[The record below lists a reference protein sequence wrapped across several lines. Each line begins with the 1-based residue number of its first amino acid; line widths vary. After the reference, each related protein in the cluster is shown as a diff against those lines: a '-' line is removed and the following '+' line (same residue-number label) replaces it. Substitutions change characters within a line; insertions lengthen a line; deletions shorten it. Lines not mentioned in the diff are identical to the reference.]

1 MKKGEKNARRSQR
14 GGAGAADFAQ
24 YVYGAAPA
32 QVANPVQGNEI
43 LARNPVGYVGGRRSR
58 SGALGQ
64 VRGGS
69 MVVDL
74 AVPAVLLGV
83 QQYSRKSRRSTKKR
97 KTQRKR

>member
-1 MKKGEKNARRSQR
+1 
-14 GGAGAADFAQ
+14 
-24 YVYGAAPA
+24 
-32 QVANPVQGNEI
+32 
-43 LARNPVGYVGGRRSR
+43 
-58 SGALGQ
+58 
-64 VRGGS
+64 